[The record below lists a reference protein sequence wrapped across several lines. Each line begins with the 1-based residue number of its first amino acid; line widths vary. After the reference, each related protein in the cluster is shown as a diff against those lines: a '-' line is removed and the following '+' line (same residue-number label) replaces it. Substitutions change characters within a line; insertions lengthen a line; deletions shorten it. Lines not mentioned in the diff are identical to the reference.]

1 VVYQRVSITA
11 HRAGTRI
18 AHCYIALMTESR
30 SVTPLKKPLFVQVHG
45 EHSED
50 PRAELSAGLLAS
62 AATISPKYFY
72 DALGS
77 RLFDAITELPE
88 YYPTRT
94 EAQILRARA
103 ADIAATLGTGRTLV
117 DLGAGNCE
125 KAGRLFDTLKPSRY
139 VAVDIS
145 VEFLRHSLACLQREH
160 TAMDMVGVGVD
171 FSQSLQLPADVGDAP
186 RTLFYPGSSIGN
198 FTPAD
203 AQGFLQ
209 RARDASPRGNLLI
222 GVDLVKPKS
231 VLDAAYDDE
240 LGVTAAFNLN
250 TLAHVNRLFGSDFVL
265 RQWRHVA
272 FFEPA
277 ASRVEMHLE
286 AREALTVRWAG
297 GERRFAAGE
306 RIHTENSCKYTVESF
321 DALLRRAGYAQTRC
335 WTDERK
341 WFAVFAA
348 T

>member
-1 VVYQRVSITA
+1 
-11 HRAGTRI
+11 
-18 AHCYIALMTESR
+18 MTVNL
-30 SVTPLKKPLFVQVHG
+30 SVTSLKKPLFVQLHDT
-45 EHSED
+45 HSAD

-62 AATISPKYFY
+62 TATIAPKYFY

-94 EAQILRARA
+94 EAQILRAS
-103 ADIAATLGTGRTLV
+103 ADDLAATLGTGRTLV

-125 KAGRLFDTLKPSRY
+125 KAGRLFSTLKPRRY

-171 FSQSLQLPADVGDAP
+171 FSQSLALPSEVGDAP

-198 FTPAD
+198 FTPQD

-209 RARDASPRGNLLI
+209 RVRSASPQGNLLI
-222 GVDLVKPKS
+222 GVDLVKDKS
-231 VLDAAYDDE
+231 VLDAAYDDA

-250 TLAHVNRLFGSDFVL
+250 TLAHVNRLLGSDFVL

-272 FFEPA
+272 FFDEA
-277 ASRVEMHLE
+277 RSRIEMHLE

-335 WTDERK
+335 WTDEQG

-348 T
+348 A